1 MDIASA
7 RISKGITN
15 AITAVTPPVIR
26 VPITGIS
33 VLFAVH
39 WKKGNSKPCR
49 GNMAWRERLI
59 VSQTKLVSVPD
70 SPPNRRV
77 VHAAYN

>member
-1 MDIASA
+1 LYRKISTPPQTKLNARSVPMDIASA

-33 VLFAVH
+33 VLFVVH

-49 GNMAWRERLI
+49 GNMAWRE
-59 VSQTKLVSVPD
+59 
-70 SPPNRRV
+70 
-77 VHAAYN
+77 